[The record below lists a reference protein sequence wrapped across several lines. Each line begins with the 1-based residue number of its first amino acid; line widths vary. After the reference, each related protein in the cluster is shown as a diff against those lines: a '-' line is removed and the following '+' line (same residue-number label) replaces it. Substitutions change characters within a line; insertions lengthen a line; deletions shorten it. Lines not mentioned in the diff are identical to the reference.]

1 MENARATVASSA
13 LGIDLQFLAASR
25 SSAAINE
32 TLWNISPGVRHE
44 KCKVQVMRCR
54 YGGGGPVPIRPPS
67 PLSSPYGGTE
77 VQRLKKVSLVRT
89 VKSQCQPYGVNIA
102 SLLSWREMAAGVGP
116 GGLGRGCR
124 RVPANASRS
133 GYYSS
138 GEYSDVIEDAAVA
151 KSGMATGLDCDLDS
165 DQTYIP
171 FAPSLSHSV
180 RSF

>member
-1 MENARATVASSA
+1 V
-13 LGIDLQFLAASR
+13 
-25 SSAAINE
+25 
-32 TLWNISPGVRHE
+32 
-44 KCKVQVMRCR
+44 
-54 YGGGGPVPIRPPS
+54 
-67 PLSSPYGGTE
+67 
-77 VQRLKKVSLVRT
+77 
-89 VKSQCQPYGVNIA
+89 
-102 SLLSWREMAAGVGP
+102 AAGVGP

-124 RVPANASRS
+124 PVPANASRS

-138 GEYSDVIEDAAVA
+138 GEYRDVIEDAAVG